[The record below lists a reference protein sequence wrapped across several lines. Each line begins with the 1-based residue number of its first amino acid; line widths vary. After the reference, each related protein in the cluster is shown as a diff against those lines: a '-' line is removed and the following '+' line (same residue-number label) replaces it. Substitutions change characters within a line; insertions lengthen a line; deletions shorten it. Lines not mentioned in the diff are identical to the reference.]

1 MSKINNPI
9 LFSSYVNISTKI
21 LFNKG
26 LINPLLLI
34 DFYERSHKIILS
46 KIHSINRFNSCLEN
60 IVKLLISSQE

>member
-26 LINPLLLI
+26 LINPLLSNG
-34 DFYERSHKIILS
+34 FTREATK
-46 KIHSINRFNSCLEN
+46 
-60 IVKLLISSQE
+60 